1 MSMDAVEGPSEAGTE
16 GRPAPSEA
24 GTDGR
29 AAPSSPGAE
38 PREGDTTRSPDTDW
52 VWWTAPL
59 ALVAG
64 IVLAAVAGLVIDI
77 PAVALGTNIREH
89 TPGGLVIADTFVQ
102 DIAFVVAAVY
112 CAKLA
117 PGAVRSWQFGLRRP
131 GHGWWHA
138 ALLVLALLIAFIA
151 LDALW
156 AEVLHPTKEKL
167 LETLGTKESKSLLV
181 LSAGL
186 TCVVAPIAEEML
198 FRGYMFTALRNWR
211 GTLPAAL
218 LVGLLF
224 GGVHA
229 TSAPAADLVP
239 LGALGF
245 GLCLVYR
252 YTGSLYPG
260 IGAHALN
267 NSIAFASLEG
277 WSAGAG
283 RAADRVRVRGAVGG
297 GDRRQTRRP
306 DRPRGRN
313 PPSGRVGS
321 CA

>member
-1 MSMDAVEGPSEAGTE
+1 MALGGMSTGPVDAPPAGGP
-16 GRPAPSEA
+16 
-24 GTDGR
+24 D
-29 AAPSSPGAE
+29 E
-38 PREGDTTRSPDTDW
+38 PQEGDATRSPDTGW

-64 IVLAAVAGLVIDI
+64 IVLAAVAGLVVDI
-77 PAVALGTNIREH
+77 PAVALGTNIRDH

-102 DIAFVVAAVY
+102 DVAFIVAAVY

-117 PGAVRSWQFGLRRP
+117 PGPVRSWQFGLRRP
-131 GHGWWHA
+131 GQGWVYA
-138 ALLVLALLIAFIA
+138 GLMVLGLIVAFIA

-156 AEVLHPTKEKL
+156 AEILHPTKEKL

-181 LSAGL
+181 LSAAL

-198 FRGYMFTALRNWR
+198 FRGYMFTAFRNWR

-277 WSAGAG
+277 WNVGQ
-283 RAADRVRVRGAVGG
+283 GAVLIVCAVAGLWAVAIACK
-297 GDRRQTRRP
+297 
-306 DRPRGRN
+306 
-313 PPSGRVGS
+313 RVGLI
-321 CA
+321 APARGLPRPAA